1 MTNVEI
7 IKKYCSTLDHKYLK
21 ELDKSHAV
29 LFQKLCVYAL
39 KKPGTNKRISNS
51 VLKYYDLDSDGKR
64 ITLKKKPIK
73 KVETHVSKMTV
84 GLTGARPGDILV
96 GAAKRSHGAVLKIHE
111 CVIPPQQSILDGVR
125 YYPDLWEKFIVK
137 LGSIPFF
144 SGMSIETREVWLEIN
159 QVENENSICQEGGA
173 LEIIQ
178 PGTSDF
184 VAKLTPQ
191 QLDIMIQGN
200 PKSDSGHWTYKEIE
214 DMMPRKAGSQA
225 RRHTLIL
232 TRNTWKIAIDY
243 EITDHF
249 DELILDIP
257 GGRVIKD
264 SNAGDNQEI
273 FVIGS
278 ITKKYKK
285 TKKNKEVKWVRP
297 NGSEGVHKI
306 GIMVNTSRYNSNRLV
321 IICNE
326 VFPCDF
332 ARIKF
337 SLREFTGASY
347 KSLLQKIIR
356 FKPTHVNIGMGKIVD
371 ARAVLV
377 VCMCLLADHQGAFIP
392 DIQRYVTGMES
403 LTKRLAITIYEDSSL
418 PDGNKTLFSLMAGS
432 LLSQRVRNWRPDEEL
447 LKTWLH
453 AGITALDQDMA
464 VKVDYWGEIT
474 NEPYVLKVGQSILK
488 NSSAILDELR
498 SFPTDLGLARGWA
511 RDYPNWEMQFAE
523 STPYIMPIEHCVD
536 QHWAPQIALYFDQ
549 DFVYETCEGCTTGK
563 PFKQLFGYIWDHSSS
578 INPRRMKLDFSKF
591 ESRYEVK
598 HIRTAQ
604 TRFLISKQGKQKD
617 RPEKGVYRLK
627 YTLDDSWISGLVGAI
642 EVKPPKHPNM
652 LVTLSGDDPLKLVVI
667 RRPSR
672 NMSEESLTSEAEEA
686 AITIVKHRLKNGI
699 LLNKATPPHSV
710 LKNASVYLVDDG
722 EEDPYYT
729 IKKNGDKVYTN
740 WDDIKHLDI
749 TLPVHPEYVPWSI
762 ESSLEHVGNGV
773 EEGADEKLIK
783 LVNETNKNIVRRA
796 LVYLST
802 FNPKIEINR
811 ISRDGSGTYH
821 SVILEDVGAYQFLL
835 RLSTLY
841 PAAISPSKYGP
852 GKFKV
857 PVGPM
862 LWAIKNRISIQIS
875 GSISEKDFK
884 EWDEIVFNDTK
895 RVLWAHQQEIVD
907 DMIKR
912 HLLGSKGSFI
922 WVPVGMGKTLSVLSY
937 LKYLKDNHK
946 LPKYVV
952 YTLPESAIKS
962 IIQEIKYFDIPINLI
977 IPLANITK
985 KKGLYKNENITVSN
999 DCLPVPYAINLIE
1012 HDHIRRCE
1020 ETLTEKAPETFFIV
1034 DEVHKTLNDT
1044 KRTSVAL
1051 EIAHLSRDFIVLTGT
1066 PVIDSNTY
1074 KLIGWLEQVV
1084 PYEVN
1089 TKNFWVA
1096 ASSMI
1101 AKKVN
1106 TGVKIDFKEVAASFT
1121 VKEEERYRQL
1131 VPPALGGTNINPSYN
1146 EWKES
1151 SDICY
1156 DASDREMI
1164 KLTNKLLKEGR
1175 GVMVVAKDTT
1185 HQNTLYDL
1193 VLKGTSLKSKDIFR
1207 LTGGD
1212 SIFLTDEY
1220 VKAGKV
1226 PDYKVVIVP
1235 IRKAEGYTLTRL
1247 SAMVTSVYPSNNATR
1262 EQIEG
1267 RINRISQN
1275 EKMIIYRTVH
1285 IGVLTVILRNHNN
1298 AKNLSIALQ
1307 GLAKEINPKH

>member
-7 IKKYCSTLDHKYLK
+7 IKKYCTTLDSDYLK
-21 ELDKSHAV
+21 ELDQAHAV

-39 KKPGTNKRISNS
+39 TIDGTNKNIARS
-51 VLKYYDLDSDGKR
+51 VLVYYEMDEKGKSK
-64 ITLKKKPIK
+64 ILKKKPLK
-73 KVETHVSKMTV
+73 KIEDQISNLTV
-84 GLTGARPGDILV
+84 GLTGSRSGDVLV
-96 GAAKRSHGAVLKIHE
+96 GAAKRSKGAVLKIHK
-111 CVIPPQQSILDGVR
+111 CNIPPQKSILDGVR
-125 YYPDLWEKFIVK
+125 YYPGLWEKFIVK
-137 LGSIPFF
+137 LGSVPFF
-144 SGMSIETREVWLEIN
+144 SSMSKESRDIWLQIH
-159 QVENENSICQEGGA
+159 QVDNENSICHEGGFI
-173 LEIIQ
+173 EIIQ
-178 PGTSDF
+178 PGVSDF
-184 VAKLTPQ
+184 VDKLTAQ
-191 QLDIMIQGN
+191 QVDIMIQGN
-200 PKSDSGHWTYKEIE
+200 PKSENGYWTSKDIE

-232 TRNTWKIAIDY
+232 TRNTWKIAVDY
-243 EITDHF
+243 EVTDHF
-249 DELILDIP
+249 DQLVLDVP
-257 GGRVIKD
+257 NGKVINNSK
-264 SNAGDNQEI
+264 SGEYKEI

-285 TKKNKEVKWVRP
+285 VKSKKLTKWQRP
-297 NGSEGVHKI
+297 NGNEGNQRI
-306 GIMVNTSRYNSNRLV
+306 GIMVDKSRYNSNQID
-321 IICNE
+321 IIINAVYPCNIS
-326 VFPCDF
+326 
-332 ARIKF
+332 RIKY
-337 SLREFTGASY
+337 SLRQFTCASY

-356 FKPTHVNIGMGKIVD
+356 FHPSHVNIGLGEIVD
-371 ARAVLV
+371 SKAVLV
-377 VCMCLLADHQGAFIP
+377 VCMGLLADHQGAFIP

-403 LTKRLAITIYEDSSL
+403 FTKRLAVTIYEDSYL
-418 PDGNKTLFSLMAGS
+418 PDGNTLFSLLAGS
-432 LLSQRVRNWRPDEEL
+432 LLSQRVRNWKPDEDL
-447 LKTWLH
+447 LKVWLN
-453 AGITALDQDMA
+453 AGITALEQNMA
-464 VKVDYWGEIT
+464 VKVDYHGEIT
-474 NEPYVLKVGQSILK
+474 KEPYVLKEGQNIFK

-511 RDYPNWEMQFAE
+511 REYPNWDIQR
-523 STPYIMPIEHCVD
+523 SKSNPVIMPLEHCVD
-536 QHWAPQIALYFDQ
+536 QHWAPQVALYFDKE
-549 DFVYETCEGCTTGK
+549 FVTQVCEGHTSGQ
-563 PFKQLFGYIWDHSSS
+563 PFKQLFCAIWDHSSS
-578 INPRRMKLDFSKF
+578 INPRRMNIDFTTF
-591 ESRYEVK
+591 ESKSELK
-598 HIRTAQ
+598 NIRKAQ
-604 TRFLISKQGKQKD
+604 TCFLISKQNKQKD
-617 RPEKGVYRLK
+617 RPETGGIYNLK
-627 YTLDDSWISGLVGAI
+627 YTLEDSWLSGLVGAI
-642 EVKPPKHPNM
+642 DVKTPKHPHM

-672 NMSEESLTSEAEEA
+672 NMSSDPLSPESEEV
-686 AITIVKHRLKNGI
+686 AIKIAKYRLKKGI
-699 LLNKATPPHSV
+699 ILNKATPPDSV
-710 LKNASVYLVDDG
+710 LEKSRVYLVEDED
-722 EEDPYYT
+722 EEPYYS
-729 IKKNGDKVYTN
+729 IKKDGKKSYVN
-740 WDDIKHLDI
+740 WDVIKHLDI
-749 TLPVHPEYVPWSI
+749 DLPIHSEYIPLSI
-762 ESSLEHVGNGV
+762 ESSLINVGVGV
-773 EEGADEKLIK
+773 EEGADKK
-783 LVNETNKNIVRRA
+783 LVKLVAETDKNIVRRA
-796 LVYLST
+796 LVYIST

-811 ISRDGSGTYH
+811 ISRDGSGTYR

-835 RLSTLY
+835 SLSTLY
-841 PAAISPSKYGP
+841 PSAISPTKYGP
-852 GKFKV
+852 GKFTV

-862 LWAIKNRISIQIS
+862 LWTLKNRISIQIF
-875 GSISEKDFK
+875 GSISKKDFAG
-884 EWDEIVFNDTK
+884 WDKIPFNDTN
-895 RVLWAHQQEIVD
+895 RSLWSHQQEIVD

-922 WVPVGMGKTLSVLSY
+922 WVPVGMGKTLSVLTY
-937 LKYLKDNHK
+937 LKYLKDTHK

-952 YTLPESAIKS
+952 YTLPQSAIKS
-962 IIQEIKYFDIPINLI
+962 IIQEIKYFNIPINLI
-977 IPLANITK
+977 IPLENIEI
-985 KKGLYKNENITVSN
+985 KKGLYKNENITVSKN
-999 DCLPVPYAINLIE
+999 CLPVPYTINLIE

-1020 ETLTEKAPETFFIV
+1020 GTLTKQAPETFFIV

-1051 EIAHLSRDFIVLTGT
+1051 EIAHLSRDFVVLTGT

-1089 TKNFWVA
+1089 SQNFWVA

-1106 TGVKIDFKEVAASFT
+1106 TGVKIDFKEVSTSFT
-1121 VKEEERYRQL
+1121 VKEEKRYKQL
-1131 VPPALGGTNINPSYN
+1131 VPPALGGTNINPSYT

-1156 DASDREMI
+1156 DASDREI
-1164 KLTNKLLKEGR
+1164 INLTNKLLKDGR

-1220 VKAGKV
+1220 VNTGKV

-1235 IRKAEGYTLTRL
+1235 IKKAEGYTLTRL

-1285 IGVLTVILRNHNN
+1285 IGVLTAILRNHNN

-1307 GLAKEINPKH
+1307 GLAKEITI